1 MEWGDVFLFRN
12 PRMDL
17 EPALDT
23 GFQPSPQPEASVQM
37 QLAQF
42 EA

>member
-1 MEWGDVFLFRN
+1 
-12 PRMDL
+12 MDL

-23 GFQPSPQPEASVQM
+23 GYQPSPQPESRAQM
-37 QLAQF
+37 QLTQF